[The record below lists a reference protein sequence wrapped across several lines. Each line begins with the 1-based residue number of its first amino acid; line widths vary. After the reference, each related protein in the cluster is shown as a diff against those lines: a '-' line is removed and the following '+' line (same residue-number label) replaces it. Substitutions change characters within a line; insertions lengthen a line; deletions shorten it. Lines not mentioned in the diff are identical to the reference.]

1 MTKYPIILVHGLA
14 LRDTKFIK
22 AFGKI
27 ESKLSEAGYQVCT
40 ANIDAFGSVENN
52 AEQLKEVILA
62 ILRDTNADK
71 VNIIAH
77 SKGGLDSKY
86 MISHLDMSDKVA
98 SLTTLCT
105 PHKGSPVATKI
116 WGLPMWFKKYLSF
129 FINGFYKIIGDKN
142 PDAMTACEQLKTT
155 ENSADNDSFADTVYY
170 QSYSTTLKN
179 KNDCLLMAIPMYIL
193 TKTGESKNDGI
204 VSEDSSIFGTYKG
217 ECLAE
222 SVSHTQIVDFLAKR
236 KSRQKIFGFY
246 IGLCQELE
254 EAGY

>member
-27 ESKLSEAGYQVCT
+27 ESKLSEAGYQGCT

-52 AEQLKEVILA
+52 AQQLKEVILA

-142 PDAMTACEQLKTT
+142 PDALTVCEELKST
-155 ENSADNDSFADTVYY
+155 ENLQDVDNITDRIYC
-170 QSYSTTLKN
+170 QSYSTTLRN
-179 KNDCLLMAIPMYIL
+179 KKDCLLMAIPMSVCS
-193 TKTGESKNDGI
+193 KAGELENDGL
-204 VSEDSSIFGTYKG
+204 VSGTSSMFGTYKG
-217 ECLAE
+217 ECIDD
-222 SVSHTQIVDFLAKR
+222 SISHIQIIDLFAKR
-236 KSRQKIFGFY
+236 KNRQKIFEFY
-246 IGLCQELE
+246 VRLCKELE